1 MERKDLE
8 EIAAVIRKHDI
19 LVMSDEIY
27 AELTYGEEEH
37 VSIAS
42 LPGMRERTIVINGFS
57 KAFAMTGWR
66 LGFACGPALIIEQ
79 MLKIHQFAIMS
90 APTTSQYAAVEAL
103 RNGEEDVIRMREEYD
118 GRRRYLLHRFRE
130 MGLECFEP
138 YGAFYLFPCIK
149 EFGMTSEE
157 FAEKLLE
164 SEKVAVVPGTAFGAG
179 GEGFI
184 RISYAYSLEDL
195 KEAIG
200 RLGRF
205 IDRMRN
211 R

>member
-1 MERKDLE
+1 
-8 EIAAVIRKHDI
+8 
-19 LVMSDEIY
+19 
-27 AELTYGEEEH
+27 
-37 VSIAS
+37 
-42 LPGMRERTIVINGFS
+42 MR
-57 KAFAMTGWR
+57 
-66 LGFACGPALIIEQ
+66 
-79 MLKIHQFAIMS
+79 

-103 RNGEEDVIRMREEYD
+103 RNGDEDIIKMKEEYD

-130 MGLECFEP
+130 MGLEWFDP
-138 YGAFYLFPCIK
+138 YGAFYIFPCIK

-195 KEAIG
+195 KNAQARMEA
-200 RLGRF
+200 F
-205 IDRMRN
+205 ITKQRKSSYGI
-211 R
+211 